1 MSGGLIGMQTPS
13 LVVLALVPL
22 VGWRLYQRMRRLVG
36 RQKSILWRHWTAA
49 TLFPLLLLTLLW
61 PALARPLALAALAAG
76 VAGGIALAVWGLRL
90 TRFERS
96 GDDFYYTP
104 SAHIGIG
111 LSLLLACR
119 VLYRLVE
126 VYDGALA
133 HAQAARD
140 FGSSPL
146 TLLVF
151 GMLAAYYTSYAI
163 GLLRWRT
170 GAAPDTARPG
180 APPAGV

>member
-1 MSGGLIGMQTPS
+1 MQPQS

-22 VGWRLYQRMRRLVG
+22 IAWRLYQRVRRLVG
-36 RQKSILWRHWTAA
+36 RQKSISWRHWSAA
-49 TLFPLLLLTLLW
+49 ILFPLLLLTLAL
-61 PALARPLALAALAAG
+61 PALGQPAALAALGAG
-76 VAGGIALAVWGLRL
+76 VTAGVALAVWGLRL
-90 TRFERS
+90 TRFEHS

-119 VLYRLVE
+119 ILYRLVD
-126 VYDGALA
+126 VYDGVLA
-133 HAQAARD
+133 HAQAAGE

-151 GMLAAYYTSYAI
+151 GMLAGYYASYAI
-163 GLLRWRT
+163 GLLRWRSRS
-170 GAAPDTARPG
+170 AAHVD
-180 APPAGV
+180 